1 MLNKEFEASASNFT
15 VKLDYANEMKFFQNF
30 IDARKHSQEIP
41 CSPQQINDPTLSNL
55 TDIEK
60 KKFAFSNEKASVS
73 EQIAE
78 KGGII
83 DIKIKA
89 NEEFVENNEKTPK
102 NKEIIKKEKEPGVWV
117 SKEVILRLITRLT
130 RFSTI
135 KRIPSAKSEKIYSI
149 LSDKAQIPIE
159 TNQEFLNYMKHLK
172 ILKFFLKIFKLFR
185 SNNSLIIHPYSN
197 LKICWD
203 ILHFFTMVFV
213 FFYLPLDLVFEIEI
227 SIPIRLTLSIF
238 MFCDNL
244 LGFSTAIFHHGK
256 LITDRKK
263 IAKAYL
269 NFFIC
274 DIITQICLNS
284 DLLLMHHDSE
294 YPIKEKILRL
304 AILFRFQ
311 RFKQIFLLLVDRFK
325 IDMKFGQTLDF
336 VSLIVISLCII
347 HWVACGW
354 YLLGSNAGQTQN
366 WLIQQDLI
374 ARPKIEQ
381 YIYSFYWCSVTM
393 MTVGYGDILPQNKYE
408 TIFVTFVILI
418 GCAFFAY
425 YISTVGCLLQEINRN
440 TMVYR

>member
-1 MLNKEFEASASNFT
+1 MLNKEFEASPSNFN

-41 CSPQQINDPTLSNL
+41 CSPLQINDPTLSNV
-55 TDIEK
+55 TYREK
-60 KKFAFSNEKASVS
+60 NKQNLVVSIGKTSIIPPEKLSEKDSVDVT
-73 EQIAE
+73 
-78 KGGII
+78 K
-83 DIKIKA
+83 
-89 NEEFVENNEKTPK
+89 NEENNNEETPK
-102 NKEIIKKEKEPGVWV
+102 NNENKKERNVWV
-117 SKEVILRLITRLT
+117 SKEIIRKIMTRLT
-130 RFSTI
+130 KFSTI
-135 KRIPSAKSEKIYSI
+135 KRFPTTKTKTEKLFSI
-149 LSDKAQIPIE
+149 LSDKAQISIE
-159 TNQEFLNYMKHLK
+159 TNKEFLNYMKHLK
-172 ILKFFLKIFKLFR
+172 LLKFFLKIFKLFL
-185 SNNSLIIHPYSN
+185 SKNSLIIHPYSN
-197 LKICWD
+197 LKIFWD
-203 ILHFFTMVFV
+203 LLHFFTMIFV
-213 FFYLPLDLVFEIEI
+213 FFYLPLDLVFEIEF
-227 SIPIRLTLSIF
+227 SIPIRIMLTIF

-263 IAKAYL
+263 IARSYI

-284 DLLLMHHDSE
+284 DLLLIQHDSE
-294 YPIKEKILRL
+294 YPIKQKILRL
-304 AILFRFQ
+304 AILFRYQ
-311 RFKQIFLLLVDRFK
+311 RFKQIFSLLVDRFK

-336 VSLIVISLCII
+336 VSLIIISLCII

-354 YLLGSNAGQTQN
+354 YLLGSTSGEPQN
-366 WLIQQDLI
+366 WLIQQNLI
-374 ARPKIEQ
+374 ARPKMEQ
-381 YIYSFYWCSVTM
+381 YIYAFYWCSVTM

>member
-1 MLNKEFEASASNFT
+1 MLNKEFEASPQNFN
-15 VKLDYANEMKFFQNF
+15 VKLDYANEMNFFKNF
-30 IDARKHSQEIP
+30 IDARKNSQEIP
-41 CSPQQINDPTLSNL
+41 CSPLQINDPTISNI
-55 TDIEK
+55 TDLEK
-60 KKFAFSNEKASVS
+60 NKQNLVVSIGKPSAIIPSEKLAEKGYTNEMKIKTN
-73 EQIAE
+73 EEIAE
-78 KGGII
+78 K
-83 DIKIKA
+83 DY
-89 NEEFVENNEKTPK
+89 EETPK
-102 NKEIIKKEKEPGVWV
+102 NNEIKKDWVSKEIIKK
-117 SKEVILRLITRLT
+117 LLARLIK
-130 RFSTI
+130 FSTK
-135 KRIPSAKSEKIYSI
+135 KRLPTAKAEKIFSI
-149 LSDKAQIPIE
+149 LGDKAQISIE
-159 TNQEFLNYMKHLK
+159 TNKEFLNYMKHLK
-172 ILKFFLKIFKLFR
+172 LLNFFLRIFKLFL

-203 ILHFFTMVFV
+203 LLHFFTMVFV
-213 FFYLPLDLVFEIEI
+213 FFYLPVDLVFEIEF
-227 SIPIRLTLSIF
+227 SIPIRIMLSIF

-256 LITDRKK
+256 LITDRRK
-263 IAKAYL
+263 IARSYI

-284 DLLLMHHDSE
+284 DLLLIHHDSE
-294 YPIKEKILRL
+294 NPIKEKILRL
-304 AILFRFQ
+304 AILFRYQ
-311 RFKQIFLLLVDRFK
+311 RFKQIFSLLVDRFK

-336 VSLIVISLCII
+336 VSLIIISLCII

-354 YLLGSNAGQTQN
+354 YLLGSTSGETQN

-381 YIYSFYWCSVTM
+381 YIYAFYWCAVTM